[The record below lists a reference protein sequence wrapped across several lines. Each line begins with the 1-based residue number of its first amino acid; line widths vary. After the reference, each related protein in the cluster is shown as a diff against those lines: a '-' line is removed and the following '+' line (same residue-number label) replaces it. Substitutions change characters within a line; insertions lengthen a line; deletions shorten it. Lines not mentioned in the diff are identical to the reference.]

1 MSTSPRKNLL
11 AGLMLM
17 SFASALMSAPLPESP
32 VEGDAQALPG
42 WPVQRTFKQLGRESD
57 SLLVGIHNTEQI
69 EFTLRRDRIAR
80 DASLQLQYTPSPSL
94 IPVMSQIRV
103 YLNDVLM
110 QVLPIEKDQLG
121 RNTEQTVALDPRLI
135 ADFNR
140 VRLEF
145 IGHYTDI
152 CEDPAN
158 NTLWV
163 NISRDSRI
171 NLQEQALSLSN
182 DLAYFPLPFF
192 DPRSTDRLTVP
203 FVFAANPS
211 VGEQK
216 AAAIL
221 ASYFGA
227 RANWRGTRF
236 PVLFDTLPSVQ
247 NSSPTLPSVVF
258 ATNDHRPAFMND
270 LQAFPLVEA
279 PVVELIDHPQAPYSK
294 VLLVMGRND
303 QDLATAAS
311 ALALGAQLMRGPR
324 VTVNGVEPLQ
334 PRKPYDAPAW
344 LPTDGP
350 VRFAQL
356 MAYPQQLQVSGLQP
370 PPVML
375 DFNLPPDLFIW
386 RKQGIPLRLL
396 YRYSA
401 PSTNEQSQLNISLNN
416 SFISSLPLLKPNR
429 SSLQEL
435 STVLTADSINHVATL
450 ILPLTTM
457 ADRNRLA
464 FDFNFANVV
473 GSAQRD
479 RCQTM
484 LPIKNEAIVDENS
497 TLDLSGYYHYIGMP
511 NLKAFARSGFPFS
524 RMADLSET
532 IAVVPSLA
540 SPVHISTLLQAIAG
554 IAGRTGYPALG
565 LRLSDDWQSVAH
577 EDADLLLLGPLAPDM
592 QDNPDISVLLQR
604 QRDRL
609 LQPFT
614 PMTTATD
621 TRRDRLADQRI
632 NAAHRVEVSA
642 DQPIAAIE
650 GLQSPFHPQRSIVV
664 LSGNNDAD
672 FRLLREALSDSAQLD
687 AITGS
692 AAVIRSSGVYSQR
705 VGDTYYVGN
714 LPWYWLLWYHLSGHP
729 VLLAL
734 FAVISVLLATFLAWR
749 AQRWAA
755 DRRQQQ
761 DE

>member
-1 MSTSPRKNLL
+1 M
-11 AGLMLM
+11 
-17 SFASALMSAPLPESP
+17 
-32 VEGDAQALPG
+32 
-42 WPVQRTFKQLGRESD
+42 
-57 SLLVGIHNTEQI
+57 
-69 EFTLRRDRIAR
+69 
-80 DASLQLQYTPSPSL
+80 
-94 IPVMSQIRV
+94 
-103 YLNDVLM
+103 
-110 QVLPIEKDQLG
+110 
-121 RNTEQTVALDPRLI
+121 
-135 ADFNR
+135 
-140 VRLEF
+140 
-145 IGHYTDI
+145 
-152 CEDPAN
+152 
-158 NTLWV
+158 
-163 NISRDSRI
+163 
-171 NLQEQALSLSN
+171 
-182 DLAYFPLPFF
+182 
-192 DPRSTDRLTVP
+192 P

-227 RANWRGTRF
+227 RANWRGTSF
-236 PVLFDTLPSVQ
+236 PVLFDTLANVQ

-258 ATNDHRPAFMND
+258 ATNDHRPAFMHD
-270 LQAFPLVEA
+270 LEKFPLVEA

-324 VTVNGVEPLQ
+324 VTVNGAEPLQ

-401 PSTNEQSQLNISLNN
+401 PSTNELSQLNISLNN

-540 SPVHISTLLQAIAG
+540 SPVQISTLLQAIAG

-565 LRLSDDWQSVAH
+565 LRLSDDWSSVAH

-609 LQPFT
+609 LQPFIPT
-614 PMTTATD
+614 TTATD

-632 NAAHRVEVSA
+632 NAAHRVEVTAS
-642 DQPIAAIE
+642 QPIAAIE
-650 GLQSPFHPQRSIVV
+650 GLQSPSHPQRSIVV

-755 DRRQQQ
+755 NRRQQQ